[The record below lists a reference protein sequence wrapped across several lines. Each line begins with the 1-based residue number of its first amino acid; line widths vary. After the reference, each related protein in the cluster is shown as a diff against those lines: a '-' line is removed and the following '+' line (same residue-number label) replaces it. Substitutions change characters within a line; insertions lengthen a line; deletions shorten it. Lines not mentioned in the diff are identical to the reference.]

1 MAQIIEFKKSKKV
14 EKPGKNRVEALVK
27 GRIRV
32 FTCDECGARIEVING
47 EYPDRCPGCN
57 REITKWKN
65 SEE

>member
-1 MAQIIEFKKSKKV
+1 MAQIIEFKK
-14 EKPGKNRVEALVK
+14 PGKKKSVNRVEALVK

-32 FTCDECGARIEVING
+32 FTCDECGATIEVVNDK
-47 EYPDRCPGCN
+47 YPDKCPGCN